1 MRGGIHPCVMR
12 AVIHRSCRWRSDLTC
27 VPRRFHDERA
37 ETSAGAASH
46 ALQEEHTAEM
56 VARLRLRARRAS
68 HQEVVVRCCILVDNA
83 RLSSQKLAYV
93 AAVLW
98 AVCVIPTSP
107 VVARAA
113 LAGEC
118 STLVEAPVLTQRGAQ
133 RILNYLQEASFSE
146 TRASRLHAF
155 CRAFGSISSNTA
167 LAVSSA
173 DCAPSR

>member
-1 MRGGIHPCVMR
+1 M
-12 AVIHRSCRWRSDLTC
+12 
-27 VPRRFHDERA
+27 
-37 ETSAGAASH
+37 
-46 ALQEEHTAEM
+46 
-56 VARLRLRARRAS
+56 
-68 HQEVVVRCCILVDNA
+68 RCCNLVDNA

-118 STLVEAPVLTQRGAQ
+118 STLVEGPVLTQRGTQ
-133 RILNYLQEASFSE
+133 RILNHLHEASFSE
-146 TRASRLHAF
+146 IQTSSLHAF
-155 CRAFGSISSNTA
+155 GRAFGSISSNTA